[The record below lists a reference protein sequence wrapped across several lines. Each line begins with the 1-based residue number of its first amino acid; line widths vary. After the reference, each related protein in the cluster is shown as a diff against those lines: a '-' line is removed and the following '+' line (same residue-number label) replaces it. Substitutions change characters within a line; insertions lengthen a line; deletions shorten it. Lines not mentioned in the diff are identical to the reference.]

1 MDYRSVPP
9 KELVRA
15 SYNQISRAYRG
26 DSISRD
32 RSYFEWLEVLRPN
45 LQPGSRVLDL
55 GCGCGVPIAQELALT
70 CQVTGV
76 DISEVQIQ
84 RARDLVPSGTF
95 ICDDIATLEFAKD
108 EFDAIVSFFTIIHV
122 PVSEQR
128 LMFQRMADWLKPGGY
143 LMATVGYREWTGYK
157 DSWYGAP
164 MYWSHADEASYVAWL
179 AENGF
184 ELLWRDFFPEGSD
197 GHVILMARRTHPP
210 AE

>member
-32 RSYFEWLEVLRPN
+32 RSYFKWLEVLRPN

-70 CQVTGV
+70 CRVTGV

-95 ICDDIATLEFAKD
+95 ICGDIATLEFAKD

-122 PVSEQR
+122 PISEQR
-128 LMFQRMADWLKPGGY
+128 LIFQRMADWLKPSGY
-143 LMATVGYREWTGYK
+143 LMATVGYREWTGYE

-179 AENGF
+179 VENGF
-184 ELLWRDFFPEGSD
+184 EMLWRDFFPEGSG
-197 GHVILMARRTHPP
+197 GHVILLARRTHPP